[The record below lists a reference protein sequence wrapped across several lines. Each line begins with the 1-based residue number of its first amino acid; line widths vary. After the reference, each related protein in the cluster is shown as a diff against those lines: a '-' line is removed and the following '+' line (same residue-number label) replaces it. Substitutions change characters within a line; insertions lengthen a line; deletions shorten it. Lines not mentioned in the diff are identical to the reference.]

1 MSFRGTFDYTLDG
14 RFRLPLPPRYRDQF
28 TDGAV
33 LVTGVEPCVLVYT
46 QAGFED
52 AESKARSIPEESDSG
67 REALRDFFANA
78 YDTDRDNQGRIL
90 ISEKLRSH
98 AGLGRAVV
106 LVGVGDYLEIW
117 DRDAWAAREEA
128 RKSARKEETAAMGR
142 RRTGNGREGVE

>member
-1 MSFRGTFDYTLDG
+1 
-14 RFRLPLPPRYRDQF
+14 
-28 TDGAV
+28 V

-52 AESKARSIPEESDSG
+52 AERKARDIPEESDSG

-98 AGLGRAVV
+98 AGLDRAVA

-117 DRDAWAAREEA
+117 DRDTWAAREEA